1 MLSLFVGRQPEL
13 SKGNKPL
20 SEWVQPDTGTNGST
34 TFSVEWYLKDMQ
46 ERVQNKTVDK
56 LTVKDLKNFI
66 KAIGGGSRGNWHKED
81 LVQEIY
87 DMYAQRGVFPRPLGD
102 SKNVKFEP
110 NCSPNNTTTPLQN
123 PPTYNSINLTATYT
137 LSDASRF
144 VMKFEPENGSSS
156 SDSKENI
163 AMKPEKSE
171 KFSMET
177 GNDTDNISPAAS
189 SHLPLSNIL
198 ISRNFCNIF

>member
-1 MLSLFVGRQPEL
+1 M
-13 SKGNKPL
+13 N
-20 SEWVQPDTGTNGST
+20 EWANGIP
-34 TFSVEWYLKDMQ
+34 TFSDVEK
-46 ERVQNKTVDK
+46 RVQIKAVDT
-56 LTVKDLKNFI
+56 LRVPDLKNFI
-66 KAIGGGSRGNWHKED
+66 KSMGGGSRGNYHKDE
-81 LVQEIY
+81 LVKEVY
-87 DMYAQRGVFPRPLGD
+87 DIFAKRALGAT
-102 SKNVKFEP
+102 NVKVEP
-110 NCSPNNTTTPLQN
+110 YSPNTISPQN
-123 PPTYNSINLTATYT
+123 PPSNST
-137 LSDASRF
+137 LSEAKPSPF

>member
-1 MLSLFVGRQPEL
+1 M
-13 SKGNKPL
+13 
-20 SEWVQPDTGTNGST
+20 QPDTGTNGST

-110 NCSPNNTTTPLQN
+110 N
-123 PPTYNSINLTATYT
+123 
-137 LSDASRF
+137 
-144 VMKFEPENGSSS
+144 
-156 SDSKENI
+156 
-163 AMKPEKSE
+163 
-171 KFSMET
+171 
-177 GNDTDNISPAAS
+177 
-189 SHLPLSNIL
+189 
-198 ISRNFCNIF
+198 